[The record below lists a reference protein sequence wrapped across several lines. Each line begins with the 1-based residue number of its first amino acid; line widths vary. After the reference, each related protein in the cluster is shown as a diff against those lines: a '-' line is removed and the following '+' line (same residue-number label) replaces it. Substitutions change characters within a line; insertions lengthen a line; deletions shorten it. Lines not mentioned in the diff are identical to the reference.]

1 MSDMYKLQ
9 YDGMT
14 LAYPGWNGYV
24 CYEKPVGYP
33 ITYLS
38 DEHVSVTGDSIYIPG
53 SEGITLQS
61 SYDTYYR
68 ISGYD
73 ITNGSIVDGKLV
85 PTGPCTIKAVQKVN
99 AFTATGGWEKGSN
112 VRATVGSTNSNTT
125 TNIAAKYAI
134 HGSHTGDIP
143 TAWYNTSNRWKPND
157 VSSYSI
163 TLNPKM
169 NITTRYPSNNYQNKS
184 YYTQITAVS
193 LVGST
198 QSNSQTWVAYIKD
211 NKNTTVNHNYNKTFT
226 STTQNVNYGL
236 SAKILIHNNAS
247 YNVTATYVADQTT
260 GTWTATGIAP

>member
-1 MSDMYKLQ
+1 MSDIYKLQ

-14 LAYPGWNGYV
+14 LTYPGWNGYV
-24 CYEKPVGYP
+24 CYEKPSAYP

-38 DEHVSVTGDSIYIPG
+38 DEHVSVTGDDLYLPG

-99 AFTATGGWEKGSN
+99 AFTATGTWEKGSN
-112 VRATVGSTNSNTT
+112 VSAHAGKNSQQTK
-125 TNIAAKYAI
+125 NIPAKYAI

-143 TAWYNTSNRWKPND
+143 TAWYNTSNRWNINST
-157 VSSYSI
+157 VSGYQI
-163 TLNPKM
+163 TLHPVMKLSAYRGNGGSL
-169 NITTRYPSNNYQNKS
+169 TNK
-184 YYTQITAVS
+184 YTAVS
-193 LVGST
+193 LIGST
-198 QSNSQTWVAYIKD
+198 QTQTQTGSPGSTQAIE
-211 NKNTTVNHNYNKTFT
+211 YNKTFT
-226 STTQNVNYGL
+226 SNITGVNYGI
-236 SAKILIHNNAS
+236 SGSMYVKSTGGYIYAANMYYFAS
-247 YNVTATYVADQTT
+247 GTT